1 MAYTLKLVPIGVG
14 VELDAEEKE
23 RKINDGPEGF
33 SLSRWLCHLLRWKR
47 LEKRLI

>member
-1 MAYTLKLVPIGVG
+1 MAYILKLVPRGVG
-14 VELDAEEKE
+14 VELDGGEKE
-23 RKINDGPEGF
+23 KTINDGPEGF